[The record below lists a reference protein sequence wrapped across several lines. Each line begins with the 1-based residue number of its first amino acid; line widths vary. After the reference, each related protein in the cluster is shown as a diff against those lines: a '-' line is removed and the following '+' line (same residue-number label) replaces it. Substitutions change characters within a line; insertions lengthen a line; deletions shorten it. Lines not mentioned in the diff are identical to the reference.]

1 MQEATTRIKACVPQ
15 ARHSSG
21 ARDNALNQCRG
32 LNREQPL
39 IHKINARIYLFNN
52 KCRVTSLAGRAR
64 RTRGTHSRD
73 EKRASYFV
81 YMLLC
86 DDGSYYTGYTTN
98 VLSRFERHRKGRGA
112 RYTKMRQPKRVVYLQ
127 RFTTRRAAM
136 RRERQMKALSHDE
149 KRDLARLHESG
160 TDANWGRKSLWVK

>member
-1 MQEATTRIKACVPQ
+1 MGGGERITQE
-15 ARHSSG
+15 
-21 ARDNALNQCRG
+21 
-32 LNREQPL
+32 
-39 IHKINARIYLFNN
+39 
-52 KCRVTSLAGRAR
+52 
-64 RTRGTHSRD
+64 THSPL
-73 EKRASYFV
+73 KKHKSYFV

-86 DDGSYYTGYTTN
+86 NDGSYYTGYTSN

-149 KRDLARLHESG
+149 KRDLARLDKLS
-160 TDANWGRKSLWVK
+160 TVDY

>member
-1 MQEATTRIKACVPQ
+1 LGGGERITQE
-15 ARHSSG
+15 
-21 ARDNALNQCRG
+21 
-32 LNREQPL
+32 
-39 IHKINARIYLFNN
+39 
-52 KCRVTSLAGRAR
+52 
-64 RTRGTHSRD
+64 THSPL
-73 EKRASYFV
+73 KKHKSYFV

-86 DDGSYYTGYTTN
+86 NDGSYYTGYTSN

-149 KRDLARLHESG
+149 KRDLARLDKLS
-160 TDANWGRKSLWVK
+160 TVDY

>member
-1 MQEATTRIKACVPQ
+1 LGGGGRITQE
-15 ARHSSG
+15 
-21 ARDNALNQCRG
+21 
-32 LNREQPL
+32 
-39 IHKINARIYLFNN
+39 
-52 KCRVTSLAGRAR
+52 
-64 RTRGTHSRD
+64 THSTL
-73 EKRASYFV
+73 KKHKSYFV

-86 DDGSYYTGYTTN
+86 NDGSYYTGYTSN

-149 KRDLARLHESG
+149 KRDLARLDKLS
-160 TDANWGRKSLWVK
+160 TVDY

>member
-1 MQEATTRIKACVPQ
+1 M
-15 ARHSSG
+15 
-21 ARDNALNQCRG
+21 
-32 LNREQPL
+32 
-39 IHKINARIYLFNN
+39 
-52 KCRVTSLAGRAR
+52 AGGEGI
-64 RTRGTHSRD
+64 TNETHSRN

-136 RRERQMKALSHDE
+136 RRERQIKALGHNQ
-149 KRDLARLHESG
+149 KRDLARR
-160 TDANWGRKSLWVK
+160 RKLNTAGYWRRRPFRVT

>member
-1 MQEATTRIKACVPQ
+1 M
-15 ARHSSG
+15 
-21 ARDNALNQCRG
+21 
-32 LNREQPL
+32 
-39 IHKINARIYLFNN
+39 
-52 KCRVTSLAGRAR
+52 AGRAR
-64 RTRGTHSRD
+64 KTRGTHSRD

-112 RYTKMRQPKRVVYLQ
+112 RYTKMRLPKRIVYLQ
-127 RFTTRRAAM
+127 RFATRRAAM

-160 TDANWGRKSLWVK
+160 TDANWGRKSLRVK